1 MVCIHL
7 QVLEAATLANAD
19 EFVRRFPLGY
29 QTVVGEK
36 GHSVSGGQKQRY
48 VHVCG
53 VCITANKQCPVIV
66 YCVYLVVELVL
77 SLGKFAG

>member
-48 VHVCG
+48 VHVCD
-53 VCITANKQCPVIV
+53 VCITLQQISTVSCHS
-66 YCVYLVVELVL
+66 VL
-77 SLGKFAG
+77 CIFGS

>member
-1 MVCIHL
+1 MHL
-7 QVLEAATLANAD
+7 QVFEAAKLANAD

-53 VCITANKQCPVIV
+53 MCITTAKKHSVM
-66 YCVYLVVELVL
+66 
-77 SLGKFAG
+77 S

>member
-1 MVCIHL
+1 M
-7 QVLEAATLANAD
+7 AATLANAD

-53 VCITANKQCPVIV
+53 VCITANKHSIM
-66 YCVYLVVELVL
+66 
-77 SLGKFAG
+77 S